1 MAQHDYIIANQSGA
15 AFRADLNNG
24 LAAIVSQN
32 SGTAQPS
39 TTYAYQWW
47 ADTATGLLKI
57 RNAANNAWIT
67 LRELDGTLLME
78 DGTAAAP
85 GLSFASDPD
94 SGIFRGG
101 ANELG
106 IATNGVERVEFG
118 TSEVVFNDGGA
129 NYDFRI
135 EGDTNANLFF
145 VDASAEAVG
154 IGTAS
159 PQRNAH
165 FNSSTTEVAL
175 KLTNSTSGSGTGDGT
190 DIKYEGLNLTINNR
204 EAGAINFETSNS
216 LAATIDSS
224 GRLLIGT
231 SSSSEVN
238 TAVFQGN
245 SAAGSAANV
254 TISSTLNNPTST
266 QTLGVLSFSDN
277 SHVKAAQIEC
287 LRDGGTWTSGT
298 SQPSALKFS
307 TTADGA
313 SSPTEAMR
321 IDQAQRVAIGS
332 AGGGRKFNVQSQSA
346 AAFFSA
352 PSDGSCPDM
361 ITIQCGTNA
370 GDTTTR
376 YINFRRQNGAI
387 IGYVGMNGA
396 SAVNYST
403 SSDYRLKENVTPVSD
418 GITRLQQLKPS
429 RFNFIADPAK
439 TVDGFLAHEVQTIV
453 PEAIT
458 GEKDA
463 VDDEGNP
470 EYQGIDQ
477 SKLVPLLT
485 AALQEAIAKIESLEA
500 RLTAAGI

>member
-1 MAQHDYIIANQSGA
+1 MSSNL
-15 AFRADLNNG
+15 RVNNI
-24 LAAIVSQN
+24 LPSV
-32 SGTAQPS
+32 GTNVA
-39 TTYAYQWW
+39 
-47 ADTATGLLKI
+47 
-57 RNAANNAWIT
+57 
-67 LRELDGTLLME
+67 
-78 DGTAAAP
+78 
-85 GLSFASDPD
+85 
-94 SGIFRGG
+94 
-101 ANELG
+101 
-106 IATNGVERVEFG
+106 
-118 TSEVVFNDGGA
+118 
-129 NYDFRI
+129 
-135 EGDTNANLFF
+135 
-145 VDASAEAVG
+145 
-154 IGTAS
+154 IGTAGGS
-159 PQRNAH
+159 VTLTGAVSGAELSVSGGINVTGVSTFASLNVTGNVSIAGTLTYEDVTNIDSIGIVTARNGITVSAGGINATGVITATS
-165 FNSSTTEVAL
+165 F
-175 KLTNSTSGSGTGDGT
+175 SGSGSGLTGIVNSGITTVAAGT
-190 DIKYEGLNLTINNR
+190 TSAPSISPSGDSNTGIFFPSADTIAFGEGGA
-204 EAGAINFETSNS
+204 EAARFDSN
-216 LAATIDSS
+216 
-224 GRLLIGT
+224 GKLLVGT
-231 SSSSEVN
+231 STQTGIDLLTVEGHA
-238 TAVFQGN
+238 TDGN
-245 SAAGSAANV
+245 SAAFMMLRRG
-254 TISSTLNNPTST
+254 TTNPSGGLGYLRFGDASNSVGAQIDA
-266 QTLGVLSFSDN
+266 QTDGTWASGDYPGRLSFS
-277 SHVKAAQIEC
+277 VTAA
-287 LRDGGTWTSGT
+287 
-298 SQPSALKFS
+298 
-307 TTADGA
+307 GA

-332 AGGGRKFNVQSQSA
+332 AGGGRKFNVQSQNA

-352 PSDGSCPDM
+352 PSNGSCPDM

-485 AALQEAIAKIESLEA
+485 AALQEAVAKIESLEV